1 MRELKKNRILKHK
14 KNRVYLKLFSDGFKH
29 YVVDV
34 NEATRFD
41 SIKARAIQ
49 KKFKHP
55 ENWEIKIEPISEE
68 KKEKRYRCIRKGTK
82 VREK

>member
-1 MRELKKNRILKHK
+1 MKKNRILKHK
-14 KNRVYLKLFSDGFKH
+14 YNKVYLKLFSDGFKH

-34 NEATRFD
+34 DEATRFD
-41 SIKARAIQ
+41 SVKAKAVM

-68 KKEKRYRCIRKGTK
+68 KKEKRYKCIRNGTK
-82 VREK
+82 VVED